1 MDETQAPAAG
11 SESAARDEG
20 ISNVAAAVA
29 EMERREQERAA
40 AKKSEKAAEK
50 AAADDEEDDDSG
62 RPPAKRVDDADDEE
76 DAKPKKKAKAVS
88 EGDDADD
95 GEESDDDQEED
106 AEDDAEPK
114 KRARD
119 DDGEDDQDD
128 AEPEKKPAPPAKV
141 KFNLDGK
148 DIEATPDEVSS
159 YVKEAAQERQQM
171 AQARQHIQQ
180 QAQQLAEQ
188 GRLLAQIAQ
197 QMIGQEPDIH
207 LAQNDP
213 GAYIAQQALYRQR
226 MQVLQQLQGHTQ
238 SASQTAQ
245 AQQQQAFDSFVQ
257 RERQALLKAV
267 PELADPANLAAFNGR
282 IQKVAQKYGLTADEL
297 AKSFD
302 HRSFLM
308 LRDLSRL
315 QDMEAERAKARD
327 KLKGAPPLKAPEQRA
342 SNGQRMTSDLTNRKA
357 KDAFLKSPKSMRDVR
372 AYLSRTER

>member
-11 SESAARDEG
+11 SESTARDEG

-88 EGDDADD
+88 EGDDAED
-95 GEESDDDQEED
+95 ESDDDQEDD
-106 AEDDAEPK
+106 AEDDDEPK
-114 KRARD
+114 KRART
-119 DDGEDDQDD
+119 DDGEEDDTED
-128 AEPEKKPAPPAKV
+128 EPEKKPEPPSKV
-141 KFNLDGK
+141 KFNLNGR
-148 DIEATPDEVSS
+148 DIEATPDEVAT
-159 YVKEAAQERQQM
+159 YVKEAAEERHQV

-188 GRLLAQIAQ
+188 GKLLAQIAQ
-197 QMIGQEPDIH
+197 QMIGQEPDIQ
-207 LAQNDP
+207 LAQTDP

-245 AQQQQAFDSFVQ
+245 VQQQQAFESFVQ
-257 RERQALLKAV
+257 RERGALLKAM
-267 PELADPANLAAFNGR
+267 PELADPAKLSAFNGR
-282 IQKVAQKYGLTADEL
+282 IAKVAQKYGLSSDEL

-342 SNGQRMTSDLTNRKA
+342 SNGQRMTSDLSNRKA

>member
-11 SESAARDEG
+11 SESTARDEG

-88 EGDDADD
+88 EGDDAED
-95 GEESDDDQEED
+95 ESDDDQED
-106 AEDDAEPK
+106 DHEDDDEPK
-114 KRARD
+114 KRART
-119 DDGEDDQDD
+119 DDGEEDDQDES
-128 AEPEKKPAPPAKV
+128 EPEKKPAPPAKV
-141 KFNLDGK
+141 TFNLNGR
-148 DIEATPDEVSS
+148 DIEATPDEVAS
-159 YVKEAAQERQQM
+159 YVKEAAEERHQI
-171 AQARQHIQQ
+171 AQARQSIQQ

-197 QMIGQEPDIH
+197 QMIGQEPDIQ
-207 LAQNDP
+207 LAQSDP

-226 MQVLQQLQGHTQ
+226 MQVLQKLQGHTQ

-245 AQQQQAFDSFVQ
+245 AQQQQAFESFVQ

-267 PELADPANLAAFNGR
+267 PELADPANIAAFNGR

-342 SNGQRMTSDLTNRKA
+342 GSGQRMTSDLTNRKA
-357 KDAFLKSPKSMRDVR
+357 KQSFLKSPKTMRDVR
-372 AYLSRTER
+372 DYLARTER